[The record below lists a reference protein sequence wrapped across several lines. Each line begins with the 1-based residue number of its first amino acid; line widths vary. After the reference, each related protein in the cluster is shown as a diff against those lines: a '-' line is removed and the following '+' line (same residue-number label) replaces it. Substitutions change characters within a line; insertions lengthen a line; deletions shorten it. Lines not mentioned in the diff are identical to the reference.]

1 VSVSLSN
8 FGMKRILQLI
18 QSSLVI
24 LIFFS
29 VFHNRLFAETEKP
42 FLELDLSVSN
52 DLIFRGESFNGDLTN
67 ARYNKSY
74 RSYTDA
80 WSLQPDIRF
89 LTPLDGLTVFLWG
102 NINLQHHGDR
112 DTDKFLFQDAP
123 GEMDRTQEIVSNLR
137 RGELGFDPNQTK
149 RYKERNGSERFSG
162 AFMGADYA
170 WNTRIG
176 GFSFGSW
183 LFSNSDS
190 SDKFTWQEWFIQY
203 RPDVLR
209 FLNPEIG
216 FYMNTSSSSQGI
228 PGAPTNFIN
237 GQKYISLDL
246 SHRFREEEFVQI
258 EVGSHIGYLNGNNN
272 VNRLSGIS
280 NITNMLRVYFGE
292 FYVGT
297 SWVYRPEL
305 KLFDIFDSNP
315 KDGRTTDPSKLHGWQ
330 NQLIQDSIQQWTEP
344 DEGLTNIVLEKM
356 ISQRIIRN
364 LFTISFGYQT
374 TF

>member
-1 VSVSLSN
+1 MIKFFLFLFLFLAGS
-8 FGMKRILQLI
+8 IL
-18 QSSLVI
+18 
-24 LIFFS
+24 
-29 VFHNRLFAETEKP
+29 AEEDKP
-42 FLELDLSVSN
+42 FMEIDLSVSN
-52 DLIFRGESFNGDLTN
+52 DLLFRGESFNGDLTN
-67 ARYNKSY
+67 DRYNRSF

-89 LTPLDGLTVFLWG
+89 LTPLDGFSVFLWG
-102 NINLQHHGDR
+102 NINLQHYGDR
-112 DTDKFLFQDAP
+112 DSDRYLFQDTP
-123 GEMDRTQEIVSNLR
+123 GGMDRTGEILSNLQ

-170 WNTRIG
+170 WDTRIG

-190 SDKFTWQEWFIQY
+190 SDKFTWQEWFLQY
-203 RPDVLR
+203 RPPVLS

-228 PGAPTNFIN
+228 PGAPANFIN

-246 SHRFREEEFVQI
+246 SHRFREEEFIQI
-258 EVGSHIGYLNGNNN
+258 EIASHIGYLSGNNN

-280 NITNMLRVYFGE
+280 NITNVIRVFFGE
-292 FYVGT
+292 VYIGGT
-297 SWVYRPEL
+297 WAYRPEL
-305 KLFDIFDSNP
+305 QLFDTFDSNP
-315 KDGRTTDPSKLHGWQ
+315 KDGRVTDPSKLYGWQ
-330 NQLIQDSIQQWTEP
+330 NQYIQDSIRDLLSP
-344 DEGLTNIVLEKM
+344 DMALTNIILENAL
-356 ISQRIIRN
+356 SQKIIRN
-364 LFTISFGYQT
+364 LFTINIGYAT